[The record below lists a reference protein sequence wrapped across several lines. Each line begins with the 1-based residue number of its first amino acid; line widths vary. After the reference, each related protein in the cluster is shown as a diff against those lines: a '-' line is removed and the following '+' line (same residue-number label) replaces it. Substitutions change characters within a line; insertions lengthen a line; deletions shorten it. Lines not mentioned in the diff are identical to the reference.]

1 MNYSGLNLTFSIEKS
16 SIQYCPTSR
25 GVAYHA
31 KLLLDGK
38 PVGTIE
44 NSGRGGFT
52 QNSLNNPKTVG
63 PLLKDAADRADTTVE
78 FYLEDLMDV
87 VEGVA

>member
-1 MNYSGLNLTFSIEKS
+1 MKLSGLNQTFSIEKS
-16 SIQYCPTSR
+16 SIQYCPTNR

-44 NSGRGGFT
+44 NGGRGGFT
-52 QNSLNNPKTVG
+52 QNTLDNPKTVG
-63 PLLKDAADRADTTVE
+63 PLLKSAADRADTTVE

-87 VEGVA
+87 VEGIA